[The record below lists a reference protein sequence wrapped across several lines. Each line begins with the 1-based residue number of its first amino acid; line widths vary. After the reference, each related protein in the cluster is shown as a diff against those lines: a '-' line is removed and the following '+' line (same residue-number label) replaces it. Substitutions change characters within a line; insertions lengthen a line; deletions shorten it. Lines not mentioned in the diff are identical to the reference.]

1 MCPQALRDAVRQ
13 TTLRYLG
20 VAITPHQFR
29 HLAARRYLQAYPGH
43 YEAVRQMLGHQSVET
58 TRRSYAGSDLDAT
71 MARNDALLTTDALDV
86 RRQSEGRRRKP
97 RHSRRRGG
105 DKS

>member
-1 MCPQALRDAVRQ
+1 VRQ

-43 YEAVRQMLGHQSVET
+43 YEAVRQMLGHESVET

-71 MARNDALLTTDALDV
+71 LARHDALLTTDALDV
-86 RRQSEGRRRKP
+86 RRQSAVRRRKFRHGGRRRA
-97 RHSRRRGG
+97 